1 MQLTTGLI
9 SVFAI
14 APLVFPQVLALP
26 SPNPQVTFAP
36 SFVTD
41 KLKNDKTV
49 NAANNLMQDA
59 TKFTKG
65 LEGLFD
71 GDISATDAINVVKLA
86 GSGGKWLGNIKNLAK
101 KIVDSV
107 PDLPEIGKKAAES
120 LQGILDEVEETY
132 NDIKDDITD
141 PLELMNNGGETLD
154 KVRGLASKV
163 ACTLSKDVLPSI
175 KVLVDEAEKLA
186 TGTVNLPN
194 IPEIK
199 IPADIAEKSGLDLTK
214 CTAGDISG
222 IPTTTAIDE
231 SQTTVPAESEP
242 TSEASPTASATE
254 TDEEIPEESA
264 EY

>member
-1 MQLTTGLI
+1 
-9 SVFAI
+9 
-14 APLVFPQVLALP
+14 
-26 SPNPQVTFAP
+26 
-36 SFVTD
+36 
-41 KLKNDKTV
+41 
-49 NAANNLMQDA
+49 MQDA

-186 TGTVNLPN
+186 T
-194 IPEIK
+194 
-199 IPADIAEKSGLDLTK
+199 DIAEKSGLDLTK